1 MNVLVLILLLF
12 LWEVKCTSGKCSC
25 VPLNMTFQIDTS
37 SGCAL
42 QVKEP
47 QGISDSFC
55 TIRESKFQNNL
66 IPVNFDIIKIFKLN
80 ENLYATGTPMVIKG
94 ATYGDDI
101 TLTFDTS
108 GSNVNTTLIG
118 GIQFM
123 LLGINSDGNSVTQDQ
138 ILSFANDCK
147 SLVFNN
153 GDQIGWLRVVSI
165 DT

>member
-1 MNVLVLILLLF
+1 MNVLILILLLF

-80 ENLYATGTPMVIKG
+80 ENLYATVL
-94 ATYGDDI
+94 I
-101 TLTFDTS
+101 TEIRL
-108 GSNVNTTLIG
+108 
-118 GIQFM
+118 
-123 LLGINSDGNSVTQDQ
+123 DGCV
-138 ILSFANDCK
+138 L
-147 SLVFNN
+147 
-153 GDQIGWLRVVSI
+153 
-165 DT
+165 

>member
-1 MNVLVLILLLF
+1 
-12 LWEVKCTSGKCSC
+12 
-25 VPLNMTFQIDTS
+25 MTFQIDTS

-55 TIRESKFQNNL
+55 TIR
-66 IPVNFDIIKIFKLN
+66 V
-80 ENLYATGTPMVIKG
+80 
-94 ATYGDDI
+94 
-101 TLTFDTS
+101 
-108 GSNVNTTLIG
+108 
-118 GIQFM
+118 
-123 LLGINSDGNSVTQDQ
+123 LGINSDGNSVTQDQ